1 MVGYLTLPI
10 RLLGILLMAAFCLR
24 AMEPL
29 RFLEVKLANLTADPG
44 SNTIATV
51 PSPDHSSWLLSLGL
65 GLVAIISIWLI
76 YQTWRQH
83 IALAEGKLRIRRAA
97 NSERQSN

>member
-10 RLLGILLMAAFCLR
+10 RLLGILLMAAVCLR

-29 RFLEVKLANLTADPG
+29 RFLEVKLANLSADPG
-44 SNTIATV
+44 ANTIATA

-65 GLVAIISIWLI
+65 GLVAIVSIWLI

-83 IALAEGKLRIRRAA
+83 IALAQGQLHIRRAA
-97 NSERQSN
+97 KSERQSD